1 MEDSK
6 MKKICLL
13 VIVIFLLGGLATAK
27 TPVTLI
33 TNNDLPDLKGEW
45 TGDRLGKMGNL
56 RTDLT
61 IYNDM
66 LPLRG
71 VITLY
76 FLKGNSKTFD
86 FNNGRIEDG
95 RLIIY
100 REDIGLKL
108 DLSLRKG
115 GDQMK
120 LEGDIV
126 FQGYDVS
133 VFLKKVKE

>member
-1 MEDSK
+1 
-6 MKKICLL
+6 MKKIFLL
-13 VIVIFLLGGLATAK
+13 VIVIFVLGGLATAK
-27 TPVTLI
+27 TPVTPI
-33 TNNDLPDLKGEW
+33 TNNDLADLKGEW

-61 IYNDM
+61 IYNDI

-76 FLKGNSKTFD
+76 FLKGNSKDFG

-115 GDQMK
+115 DGQMK
-120 LEGDIV
+120 LEGDIM
-126 FQGYDVS
+126 FEGYDVN
-133 VFLKKVKE
+133 VFFKKVKE

>member
-1 MEDSK
+1 
-6 MKKICLL
+6 MKKIFLL
-13 VIVIFLLGGLATAK
+13 VIVVFVLGGFAIAK
-27 TPVTLI
+27 APVTPI

-61 IYNDM
+61 IYNDV

-71 VITLY
+71 VVTFY
-76 FLKGNSKTFD
+76 FLQGNSKTID

-100 REDIGLKL
+100 REDTGLKL
-108 DLSLRKG
+108 DLGLRKG
-115 GDQMK
+115 DGQMK
-120 LEGDIV
+120 LEGDVLFSGYNANV
-126 FQGYDVS
+126 F
-133 VFLKKVKE
+133 FKKVKK

>member
-1 MEDSK
+1 

-13 VIVIFLLGGLATAK
+13 VIIILLLGGLAIAK
-27 TPVTLI
+27 TPVTPI
-33 TNNDLPDLKGEW
+33 TNNNLTDLKGAW

-56 RTDLT
+56 KTDLT
-61 IYNDM
+61 IYNDV

-76 FLKGNSKTFD
+76 FLGGASKTID

-100 REDIGLKL
+100 RENIGLKL
-108 DLSLRKG
+108 DLSLRKDDG
-115 GDQMK
+115 QMK
-120 LEGDIV
+120 LEGSIM
-126 FQGYDVS
+126 FQGYDVN
-133 VFLKKVKE
+133 VFFKKVKE